1 MRMAVFGEIE
11 GERHRVGILETV
23 PGREEQFSYDP
34 SFVERFPAAPLSVAL
49 PFQGEPYSARRAR
62 PFFRNLLPEGAAL
75 AAVARKLEVESS
87 SYLKVLDALGSECI
101 GAVVLGREDVEA
113 PAEAYGYEPLAR
125 ETVGAVF
132 REGADGVAQLQ
143 EEAKPSLARA
153 QSKMG
158 LYLERKEGV
167 AHYALPCGS
176 APSTHIVKTSS
187 RRFEQ
192 LSENEHFCLRVAG
205 SVGLNVPDSFIDV
218 IEGQPLFVIERF
230 DRKVLPERE
239 DRAGADFHRVLR
251 MHQEDFCQVL
261 GLLPERKYEAGG
273 VRYAKWVG
281 DEIAARSTD
290 PVRDLQAFAKLLVFN
305 AVVGNC
311 DGHLK
316 NITAMRGVDWRAFEL
331 APVYDVASTAVYRG
345 LDRHMAMRIGRT
357 SRVDEVGRGDFL
369 LLAEE
374 LVLSKKVMVRLID
387 EVCEGA
393 LRSMGCIVSDME
405 NSLNRSLPKLA
416 EIEQFARGQID
427 RIGAQLPWA
436 ARL

>member
-143 EEAKPSLARA
+143 EEAKLSLAGA

-158 LYLERKEGV
+158 LYLERKDGV

-290 PVRDLQAFAKLLVFN
+290 PVRDLRAFAKLLVFN
-305 AVVGNC
+305 AVVEIAMGIS
-311 DGHLK
+311 
-316 NITAMRGVDWRAFEL
+316 ITAMRGVDWRAFGL

-374 LVLSKKVMVRLID
+374 LVLSKKVMVRLI
-387 EVCEGA
+387 EGA
-393 LRSMGCIVSDME
+393 KAHCGRGLHCRHGE
-405 NSLNRSLPKLA
+405 QLNHSLPKLW
-416 EIEQFARGQID
+416 R
-427 RIGAQLPWA
+427 
-436 ARL
+436 

>member
-1 MRMAVFGEIE
+1 MAW
-11 GERHRVGILETV
+11 
-23 PGREEQFSYDP
+23 
-34 SFVERFPAAPLSVAL
+34 
-49 PFQGEPYSARRAR
+49 
-62 PFFRNLLPEGAAL
+62 
-75 AAVARKLEVESS
+75 
-87 SYLKVLDALGSECI
+87 
-101 GAVVLGREDVEA
+101 
-113 PAEAYGYEPLAR
+113 
-125 ETVGAVF
+125 
-132 REGADGVAQLQ
+132 
-143 EEAKPSLARA
+143 
-153 QSKMG
+153 
-158 LYLERKEGV
+158 

-331 APVYDVASTAVYRG
+331 APVYDVASTAV
-345 LDRHMAMRIGRT
+345 
-357 SRVDEVGRGDFL
+357 
-369 LLAEE
+369 
-374 LVLSKKVMVRLID
+374 
-387 EVCEGA
+387 
-393 LRSMGCIVSDME
+393 VSG
-405 NSLNRSLPKLA
+405 S
-416 EIEQFARGQID
+416 
-427 RIGAQLPWA
+427 
-436 ARL
+436 